1 MKHVRCVCLMIL
13 LRVFSFYAKL
23 NIQVEDVTEAYSI
36 VQQISQHGFP
46 QCQQVVYTQS
56 GWSAVAEMV
65 MAYTTLPLILIDR
78 QISLD
83 DISKVT
89 IVKKPLQDEW
99 CVGWMLFINDLD
111 DLSYILRMI
120 RWDIMRWFTLH
131 WYNLSLASRW
141 GLPGLAV
148 LIWNMLYFSTLTF
161 MPQILPAY
169 LFSPPFI
176 TLLSSTSW
184 KTMGSRKY
192 IMHIH
197 LTSRDRLSLMSVS
210 SIPRCLWN
218 KRTLSTQICSM

>member
-1 MKHVRCVCLMIL
+1 MKLMRCICLMISL
-13 LRVFSFYAKL
+13 QVLSMYARL
-23 NIQVEDVTEAYSI
+23 NIQVENATEEFSV

-120 RWDIMRWFTLH
+120 R
-131 WYNLSLASRW
+131 
-141 GLPGLAV
+141 
-148 LIWNMLYFSTLTF
+148 
-161 MPQILPAY
+161 
-169 LFSPPFI
+169 
-176 TLLSSTSW
+176 
-184 KTMGSRKY
+184 
-192 IMHIH
+192 
-197 LTSRDRLSLMSVS
+197 
-210 SIPRCLWN
+210 
-218 KRTLSTQICSM
+218 